1 MVVFWKKLCYNEENP
16 NKFVGLDPK
25 PLEDITMAEAHTFRS
40 AFKGFR
46 RQDVV
51 NYIEYLNAKH
61 TAAVNQLKSE
71 NQALADELEAL
82 RNTPVVDPELPETCA
97 KLQEENQQLTARIQ
111 ELTEEIAQLNE
122 QLAEASKPSRWSE
135 EELEAYRRAERAERT
150 AQERAQQIYHQA
162 TGTLADAT
170 AQVDEAANQFKQMS
184 QQLNAQ
190 MSDLQIMVDRSRNAL
205 MGAAATMYSIRPT
218 DQEAE

>member
-1 MVVFWKKLCYNEENP
+1 
-16 NKFVGLDPK
+16 
-25 PLEDITMAEAHTFRS
+25 MAEVHNFRS

-51 NYIEYLNAKH
+51 NYIEYLNSKH
-61 TAAVNQLKSE
+61 NTALNQLKSE
-71 NQALADELEAL
+71 NQALTEELETL
-82 RNTPVVDPELPETCA
+82 RNAPVVDPELPETCA
-97 KLQEENQQLTARIQ
+97 KLQEENQQLSAQIQ
-111 ELTEEIAQLNE
+111 ELTEEIARLNE
-122 QLAEASKPSRWSE
+122 QLAEASSKQARWSE

-170 AQVDEAANQFKQMS
+170 AQVDEAASQFKQLS

-190 MSDLQIMVDRSRNAL
+190 MSDLQVMVDRSRNAL
-205 MGAAATMYSIRPT
+205 MGAAATMYTIRPSQ
-218 DQEAE
+218 QEAE